1 MRLSTTQIRDE
12 ALSLG
17 YLGNAALAMMRGV
30 FREQLLR
37 FPGLDDADEVDDL
50 VNDFFEAKGAG
61 YANAVTAL
69 PDDAAA
75 RRLTYTWVEH
85 WLVDRV
91 RQRPWGALRN
101 RLEKRLQRSSLF
113 TPSALAH
120 HWILT
125 NGDDIDLPVEED
137 ELRAIAA
144 SAPVE
149 VAPSMG
155 DGPVRL
161 GRTGQ
166 LEEMLRRVLA
176 AAGRLHVSDLTKI
189 CADRFPSLLES
200 NDAFDATS
208 EMDWEIVEETV
219 PGPDNTAITEAKRG
233 HEHLA
238 AQLLPTLTARE
249 RTVICFL
256 DDPRGLANELGV
268 GRSSAYSLIGKLRA
282 RLIEMAGDAER
293 GRDVIAA
300 LIGLVLD
307 DAAVVPSVDD
317 MTMEG
322 SNAV

>member
-176 AAGRLHVSDLTKI
+176 AAADCTSQILQRSAPTVSHRCWSPMMPLMRRRKWI
-189 CADRFPSLLES
+189 
-200 NDAFDATS
+200 
-208 EMDWEIVEETV
+208 
-219 PGPDNTAITEAKRG
+219 
-233 HEHLA
+233 
-238 AQLLPTLTARE
+238 
-249 RTVICFL
+249 
-256 DDPRGLANELGV
+256 
-268 GRSSAYSLIGKLRA
+268 GRSSKRQCPGPTTLRLQ
-282 RLIEMAGDAER
+282 RR
-293 GRDVIAA
+293 SAA
-300 LIGLVLD
+300 TNTLR
-307 DAAVVPSVDD
+307 P
-317 MTMEG
+317 
-322 SNAV
+322 NFCRR